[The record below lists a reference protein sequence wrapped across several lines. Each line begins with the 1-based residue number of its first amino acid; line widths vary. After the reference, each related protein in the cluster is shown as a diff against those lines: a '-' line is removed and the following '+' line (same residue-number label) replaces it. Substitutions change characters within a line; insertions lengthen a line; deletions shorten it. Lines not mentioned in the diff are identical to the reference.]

1 MEQLFISSFVAYFG
15 NLHVDNPALLDLL
28 KMVAGT
34 TLWIGG
40 LVGFLYM
47 RERKLKAAVSK

>member
-15 NLHVDNPALLDLL
+15 NLHLDNPALLDLL

-34 TLWIGG
+34 SLWIGG